1 MPCGYLMCAIR
12 QRHIKYLICIN
23 SLMYGSGFLK
33 AVKYRDGQ
41 KESFYVMKI
50 NALFIPLCF
59 SPGFILIKTTDAVQ
73 STIIDNNF

>member
-1 MPCGYLMCAIR
+1 
-12 QRHIKYLICIN
+12 
-23 SLMYGSGFLK
+23 MYGSGFLK